1 MTGART
7 RCSAVLLAAIVVAG
21 PLPPT
26 RVAAQDPGTASFG
39 IFHRG
44 TPVGTAHVT
53 LDRTEAGWRITSRSE
68 IGGDFQLSVK
78 QFDAEYDL
86 AWRPRFMTMELS
98 TPDEHAIVHAAMMGT
113 TTRTDIVRPRQE
125 ALFGAND
132 VAADTLFLPDY
143 VFGAFEALAAR
154 LQNAAPG
161 TELSIFLVP
170 RLEARA
176 IADRRSP
183 TTVQTTQGPRAVTRW
198 YLTVKR
204 DTPTRLEVWTEAG
217 RLLRLDL
224 PDEGLSV
231 VRSDVV
237 DTP

>member
-1 MTGART
+1 MRGPIART
-7 RCSAVLLAAIVVAG
+7 AGGVLLAAALIPTAARAQTPG
-21 PLPPT
+21 P
-26 RVAAQDPGTASFG
+26 AAFR

-44 TPVGTAHVT
+44 TDVGSSAVAVDQT
-53 LDRTEAGWRITSRSE
+53 DDGWRITSTSE
-68 IGGDFQLSVK
+68 IGGNFQLSVK

-98 TPDEHAIVHAAMMGT
+98 TPDEHAIVHVAMMGT

-154 LQNAAPG
+154 LQNATPG

-176 IADRRSP
+176 IAERRSAA
-183 TTVQTTQGPRAVTRW
+183 TVHTTQGPRAVTRW
-198 YLTVKR
+198 HLTVTR
-204 DTPTRLEVWTEAG
+204 DTPTPLEVWIDGG

-224 PDEGLSV
+224 PDEALSI
-231 VRSDVV
+231 VRTDVI
-237 DTP
+237 DNR